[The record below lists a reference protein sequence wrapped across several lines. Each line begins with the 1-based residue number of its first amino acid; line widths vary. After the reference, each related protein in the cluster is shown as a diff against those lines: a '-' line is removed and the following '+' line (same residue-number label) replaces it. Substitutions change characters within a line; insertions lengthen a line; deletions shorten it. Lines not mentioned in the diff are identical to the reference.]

1 VSEDQRELAKVT
13 YQDAGRE
20 VTQNFST
27 MYSNLTLAS
36 GLLTALLAVLG
47 AGELFK
53 GAGGTTG
60 TLPPP
65 PPPHMVEGI
74 PALSPISVMVL
85 VLVFPLL
92 SRLLVRSMLAY
103 NNLLRYNKIRAAAW
117 TFLQGQSQWNEFC
130 STYCLY
136 ELKWKSPQTI
146 LQSMWSNLKYGYMW
160 LFAVFV
166 VAIGWGF
173 ATTTGGWKFR
183 LIAGIVLILG
193 VGWEIGSLINARRYY
208 FSLPTRE
215 DRKECESMRPASLDT
230 ANGSGELSGQPT
242 AAPRGTG
249 YLALGVLVAALD
261 VVFVAFGLA
270 VFLAAAAG
278 VMALLHQV
286 TAA

>member
-1 VSEDQRELAKVT
+1 MSEDQRQLATVT

-20 VTQNFST
+20 VSQNFST

-36 GLLTALLAVLG
+36 GLLTALLGVLG

-60 TLPPP
+60 TQ
-65 PPPHMVEGI
+65 PPHMIEGI

-92 SRLLVRSMLAY
+92 FRFFVRTMLAY

-117 TFLQGQSQWNEFC
+117 KFLQGQSQWTEFS

-146 LQSMWSNLKYGYMW
+146 RQSMWSILKYGFMW

-183 LIAGIVLILG
+183 LIAGLALILG
-193 VGWEIGSLINARRYY
+193 AGWEIGSLIKARTFY

-215 DRKECESMRPASLDT
+215 DRKECESMRPASSDT
-230 ANGSGELSGQPT
+230 ANSEELSVKP
-242 AAPRGTG
+242 AALRGG
-249 YLALGVLVAALD
+249 GKHLALVVLVAALD
-261 VVFVAFGLA
+261 VVFAA
-270 VFLAAAAG
+270 VGGAIFLAAAAG
-278 VMALLHQV
+278 VIAMFRWV
-286 TAA
+286 TAG